1 MAENKKN
8 YYEILGVPK
17 NADEAEIK
25 KAYKN
30 LAKKYHPD
38 KNPDDKVGAAA
49 KMQEINEANEILSDP
64 KKRAEYD
71 SGGRGGSGTSRAGP
85 GSDPF
90 EQFFSGGNANINVDD
105 MFGFKYRP
113 KPRPNKPNEPYKS
126 NKKTNEPNTPNKPPN
141 ESKES
146 KESKE
151 TNEPK
156 REYGA
161 DNICKNCGGLGKVRV
176 TVSSGFGK
184 IKNTVECPVCRGK
197 GTT

>member
-1 MAENKKN
+1 MAENKRD
-8 YYEILGVPK
+8 YYEILGISK
-17 NADEAEIK
+17 SADEAEIK

-71 SGGRGGSGTSRAGP
+71 AGSRGNSGASRAGRP

-90 EQFFSGGNANINVDD
+90 EQFFSGGNVNVDD
-105 MFGFKYRP
+105 IFGFKYRP
-113 KPRPNKPNEPYKS
+113 RSPNKPNKPNEPPKSYKS
-126 NKKTNEPNTPNKPPN
+126 GKPNEPNGPSKSTGAN
-141 ESKES
+141 EAGP
-146 KESKE
+146 
-151 TNEPK
+151 NEPK

-161 DNICKNCGGLGKVRV
+161 DNMCKNCGGLGKVRKI
-176 TVSSGFGK
+176 VSSGFGK
-184 IKNTVECPVCRGK
+184 VKNTVECPVCRGK
-197 GTT
+197 GTI